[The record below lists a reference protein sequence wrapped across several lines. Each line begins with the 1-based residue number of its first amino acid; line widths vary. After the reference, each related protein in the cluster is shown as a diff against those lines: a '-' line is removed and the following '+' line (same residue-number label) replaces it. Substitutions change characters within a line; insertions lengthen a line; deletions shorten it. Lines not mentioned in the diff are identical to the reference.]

1 MSVSIVVVCSLP
13 LIAVC
18 VFSCRKHSLYETA
31 EDEFGNLDFQRS
43 QHGTGMSKGGEA
55 KRFVAELQTLAD
67 RTFNNLF
74 TSQQLYQLSKDM
86 QLRVANFEDFLD
98 SLNNQGYLLKKG
110 NKVFKLQTSSLG

>member
-1 MSVSIVVVCSLP
+1 MNPTNL
-13 LIAVC
+13 
-18 VFSCRKHSLYETA
+18 FSFNRSRKYSLYETY

-55 KRFVAELQTLAD
+55 KKFVAELQALAE

-74 TSQQLYQLSKDM
+74 TTQQLYQLAKDM
-86 QLRVANFEDFLD
+86 QLRVTNFEDFVD

-110 NKVFKLQTSSLG
+110 NQVYKLLTSSLN